1 MSSNSFSS
9 WSIQQSI
16 YCHFSVCGVLLRQ
29 QVKSCCNW
37 KDNRSSAITTDET
50 KSQVLS
56 KLKRQQTECCQNEAS
71 LFVTTFFGVFWSQC
85 CTISVWLLFNLLS
98 AHIMFVS
105 GSIGIKITIR
115 DTINDNTGSWQEVW
129 RTVTEERSV
138 YQGAGD
144 YPWCP
149 QCLQVTDCHGPG
161 EKGETWTSTSCC

>member
-29 QVKSCCNW
+29 QVKSCNNW

-56 KLKRQQTECCQNEAS
+56 KLKRQQTDCCQNEAS

-138 YQGAGD
+138 Y
-144 YPWCP
+144 
-149 QCLQVTDCHGPG
+149 
-161 EKGETWTSTSCC
+161 